1 MKKNLATHGLGVLIA
16 ALVTVLLYP
25 SPAFG
30 RSIEESIELAN
41 KIHLN
46 LTRGVPLLPSHPKF
60 NEIVALVHA
69 EDQKGAAALITDPQK
84 GSPEFYNV
92 AIASIPQTW
101 NRDGSPVGDRNE
113 LSALFLGYARDG
125 LPFDEIF
132 WKDWVYFDP
141 SVTDPNTAYAA
152 RPDTHYLG
160 IWRNKNPRNVLK
172 GERRP
177 GFPGVGVFTTDAW
190 ARSYIHMG
198 TNRRNFPGILNNL
211 YCVDHDAIR
220 TLVIP
225 DTYVSRDVPRAPAG
239 SPEDYAK
246 NCKSC
251 HAQMD
256 GFVRPAFSRY
266 DTTAT
271 GILQYVPVKDKL
283 NETNFSSYPVRN
295 DSWHLFVT
303 NQQNAEVFGFSE
315 IPGRTFETYG
325 TDLKYLSGQGLDEW
339 GKLVGSSAGVY
350 RCLVKRIISQVYLRR
365 DYSLQSMSADDRARI
380 EAQKN
385 AIAEFAKIFQQEKNL
400 RKIYELIAIH
410 YANR

>member
-1 MKKNLATHGLGVLIA
+1 MNRNLAKRGIGFLIA
-16 ALVTVLLYP
+16 ALITVALYP
-25 SPAFG
+25 AQAFG

-41 KIHLN
+41 KIHMN
-46 LTRGVPLLPSHPKF
+46 LTRGVPLLPTHPRF
-60 NEIVALVHA
+60 NEIVSLVHA
-69 EDQKGAAALITDPQK
+69 DDQKGAAALITDPRN
-84 GSPEFYNV
+84 GSAEFYNV
-92 AIASIPQTW
+92 AIASIPQTF
-101 NRDGSPVGDRNE
+101 NRDGSPVGNRNE

-141 SVTDPNTAYAA
+141 TVTDANTNYAG
-152 RPDTHYLG
+152 RPDVHFQG

-177 GFPGVGVFTTDAW
+177 GFPGVGIFTTDSW
-190 ARSYIHMG
+190 SRNYIDMG
-198 TNRRNFPGILNNL
+198 TNRRSFPGVLNNL
-211 YCVDHDAIR
+211 YCVEHEAIQ
-220 TLVIP
+220 TLIVP

-266 DTTAT
+266 DTNAM
-271 GILQYVPVKDKL
+271 GFLQYIPVKDKI
-283 NETNFSSYPVRN
+283 NETNFSSYAVRN
-295 DSWHLFVT
+295 DTWHLFVT
-303 NQQNAEVFGFSE
+303 NQQNADIFGFND
-315 IPGRTFETYG
+315 IPGRAFETYG
-325 TDLKYLSGQGLDEW
+325 NDLKYLSGQGLEEW
-339 GKLVGSSAGVY
+339 GKLVGASSGVY
-350 RCLVKRIISQVYLRR
+350 RCMVKRIISQVYLRR
-365 DYSLQSMSADDRARI
+365 DYSLKTMSAEDRARI
-380 EAQKN
+380 DAQKN
-385 AIAEFAKIFQQEKNL
+385 AIAEFAKIFQQDKNL